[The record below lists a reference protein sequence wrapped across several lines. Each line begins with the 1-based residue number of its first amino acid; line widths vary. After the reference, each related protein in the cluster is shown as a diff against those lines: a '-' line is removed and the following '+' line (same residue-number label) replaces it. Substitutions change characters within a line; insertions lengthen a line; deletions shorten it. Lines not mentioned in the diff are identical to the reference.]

1 MPLHHRNSEAVKRQ
15 RCCSIAA
22 ANWQRG
28 SAATASQW
36 RISEEVSSIIVV
48 DSPAETGYSY
58 ADTTDYTTNDTRTVS
73 DLYEF
78 VIKWF
83 SEYPEFLPN
92 PFYLA
97 GCSYSGVLVPVLA
110 QEVVK
115 GIESDKG
122 PKLNFKG
129 YSLGNAAMNLDI
141 ESSSK
146 VPFAHRMGLIPDEQD
161 EDLVYSCEGKY
172 FGNSDPDCLRNLEI
186 FQWHIKDI
194 NKDHILCLP
203 CHFTMGNNM
212 VAYKYDSFRTYE
224 SIHGETQCSPYCHV
238 SNFFNTFMWLYDVWS
253 MKWPQKD
260 FSTRKLQGR
269 FYMLCQ

>member
-1 MPLHHRNSEAVKRQ
+1 M
-15 RCCSIAA
+15 
-22 ANWQRG
+22 
-28 SAATASQW
+28 
-36 RISEEVSSIIVV
+36 
-48 DSPAETGYSY
+48 DSPAGTGYSY

-78 VIKWF
+78 VIKFWKWF

-122 PKLNFKG
+122 PKLNFKKSIWG
-129 YSLGNAAMNLDI
+129 IDTLMSYMDQLDLYSSEL
-141 ESSSK
+141 
-146 VPFAHRMGLIPDEQD
+146 FQ
-161 EDLVYSCEGKY
+161 DLVNSCEGKY
-172 FGNSDPDCLRNLEI
+172 FGNSNHDCLRNLEN

-224 SIHGETQCSPYCHV
+224 SIHGETQYSPYCHV
-238 SNFFNTFMWLYDVWS
+238 SNFFNTFIVILDLTPYHLNLTKKGYRAFIYCGDHDMVLPY
-253 MKWPQKD
+253 
-260 FSTRKLQGR
+260 TATLQWI
-269 FYMLCQ
+269 